1 MTYPDHDVLLAYHNL
16 ILAPMKHRG
25 PFRFAD
31 FKVHSDAR
39 AFVRKHLSILK
50 MVPHP
55 ELLLYFRVITGVKG
69 MMTRIDAEVNVR
81 QRAEAVCERRGI

>member
-1 MTYPDHDVLLAYHNL
+1 
-16 ILAPMKHRG
+16 MKHRG
-25 PFRFAD
+25 PFFFAD
-31 FKVHSDAR
+31 FKVHSVR

-50 MVPHP
+50 MVPPP
-55 ELLLYFRVITGVKG
+55 ELYFRVITGVKG

>member
-1 MTYPDHDVLLAYHNL
+1 
-16 ILAPMKHRG
+16 
-25 PFRFAD
+25 
-31 FKVHSDAR
+31 
-39 AFVRKHLSILK
+39 
-50 MVPHP
+50 MVPPP

>member
-1 MTYPDHDVLLAYHNL
+1 MHTCNLHAYVYFHACMD
-16 ILAPMKHRG
+16 ICRH
-25 PFRFAD
+25 
-31 FKVHSDAR
+31 AR

-50 MVPHP
+50 MVPPP